1 MKDLNKLFDRVT
13 EGYDYFNSG
22 RLEELKSDD
31 KTYINSFIDYMVY
44 LEGEVFKLKKR

>member
-1 MKDLNKLFDRVT
+1 MKDLFDRVT

-31 KTYINSFIDYMVY
+31 KTYINAFIDYMVY
-44 LEGEVFKLKKR
+44 LEEEVFKLKKQ